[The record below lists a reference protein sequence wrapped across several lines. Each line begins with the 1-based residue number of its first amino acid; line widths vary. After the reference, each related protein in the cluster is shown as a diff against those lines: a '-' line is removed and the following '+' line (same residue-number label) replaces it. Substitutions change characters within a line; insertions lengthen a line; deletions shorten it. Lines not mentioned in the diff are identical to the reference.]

1 MLFHI
6 STTDGTPIYLQIVQQ
21 VKRMIASGMLKQG
34 DELPAI
40 RTLAE
45 RLVINHNTVAHA
57 YRELEQQQI
66 VEKRSTSGTFI
77 SSTGLKL
84 MKRQKVQQL
93 HESIDDLIAQSLQL
107 SIPLEELGE
116 LVDQRIARHPSVGS
130 LEKA

>member
-57 YRELEQQQI
+57 YRELEQQHI